1 MTKTADKICGTFLK
15 IGGGEGGSRENYI
28 TRVKGKYMRLEMDTY
43 LDVDVGRVADK
54 SGPAEEYLR
63 GWWCVVQR
71 RLIRLCEGE
80 PSAARL
86 YKPARLC
93 DSRTPSHPMHGPHPR
108 GWFPPR
114 RRFAAKAFSSNQ
126 TYLGHVPPAP
136 VHRRQPTILCELE
149 SRRRSADGEAVA
161 GISGYGCIPQVLA
174 PENFR
179 ARGVRFLIDYIRLA
193 AIQPAKRQMDP

>member
-1 MTKTADKICGTFLK
+1 MG
-15 IGGGEGGSRENYI
+15 GGSREDYI

-43 LDVDVGRVADK
+43 LDVDVDRVADK

-86 YKPARLC
+86 YKPARLR

-126 TYLGHVPPAP
+126 TYPCTSVTFLLLPFTGGNP
-136 VHRRQPTILCELE
+136 
-149 SRRRSADGEAVA
+149 RSCAN
-161 GISGYGCIPQVLA
+161 S
-174 PENFR
+174 N
-179 ARGVRFLIDYIRLA
+179 LA
-193 AIQPAKRQMDP
+193 AEVPRPSLGFLGMGVFHRCLPLKTFAREESVS